1 MSERTHASPQQ
12 VKGWVRNTRPNEAS
26 TIALYCED
34 IGGGALVCE
43 WNLADLADVDE
54 WAASVCELAKG
65 DAHARGASQRYTL
78 RHMRDDRL
86 RGQTWLRIVVRKT
99 KEEEADEREGAT
111 YDGSVVSIL
120 SQLQRSNDRAQAQLL
135 QMAQM
140 SIEGQKAALALLGQC
155 YQHIGQL
162 QARNAELHEA
172 ANPPQLPSRGADED
186 PMRLMLQTVGPHI
199 ANALAEKLLGSDFF
213 DDNEPAPMP
222 KQ

>member
-12 VKGWVRNTRPNEAS
+12 VKAWLRQTRPSEAS
-26 TIALYCED
+26 TISLMCED
-34 IGGGALVCE
+34 IAGGALVCE
-43 WNLADLADVDE
+43 WELADLADADE
-54 WAASVCELAKG
+54 WSTSVCDLARA
-65 DAHARGASQRYTL
+65 DAHARGSSQRYTL

-86 RGQTWLRIVVRKT
+86 RGQTWLRIVVRKS
-99 KEEEADEREGAT
+99 KEEEADERDGAS

-135 QMAQM
+135 EMAKM

-172 ANPPQLPSRGADED
+172 ANPPEIKAPRGDDD

-199 ANALAEKLLGSDFF
+199 ANVLAERLLGPDFF
-213 DDNEPAPMP
+213 DGPETEPP

>member
-12 VKGWVRNTRPNEAS
+12 VKGWLRQTRPSETS
-26 TIALYCED
+26 SIALYCED
-34 IGGGALVCE
+34 IAGGALVCE
-43 WNLADLADVDE
+43 WLPSDLGDVDE

-78 RHMRDDRL
+78 RHLRDDRL

-99 KEEEADEREGAT
+99 KEEEADEGSGAA

-135 QMAQM
+135 EMAKM

-213 DDNEPAPMP
+213 DDTEPAPMP